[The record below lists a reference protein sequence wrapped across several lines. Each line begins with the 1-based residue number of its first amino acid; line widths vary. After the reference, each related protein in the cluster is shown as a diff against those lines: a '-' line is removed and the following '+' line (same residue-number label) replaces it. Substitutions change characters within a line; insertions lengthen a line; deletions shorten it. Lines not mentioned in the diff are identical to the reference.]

1 MPSSRAV
8 DGAAEFGVGDV
19 GEAEAVEPAAADLR
33 ADAVLDLVVAVG
45 GDEVVVAGVVG
56 VPLAV
61 FGAEELG
68 GALAVA
74 VGFELGEGQAGD
86 VALIRS

>member
-1 MPSSRAV
+1 M
-8 DGAAEFGVGDV
+8 GDV

-61 FGAEELG
+61 FGTEELG

-74 VGFELGEGQAGD
+74 EGLQSWAR
-86 VALIRS
+86 VRPETSPSALEG